1 MTTPTF
7 EKVSRDPAFQEMFAR
22 ARRRQLP
29 REQMVLAEGE
39 KPTCLFFIMSGTV
52 AVRLANRQGRDVLLA
67 YMHAGDFF
75 GEMGLLPGVKGRSAM
90 VKTVTECAVLDVAYP
105 LFVDLATRHPTLWME
120 LAGQLATR
128 LRITNRR
135 LADMPV
141 LPATER
147 VWSVVSELA
156 RRSDAAVG
164 DGAIPIRITRE
175 DLGKLAG
182 CSRELAG
189 SVLRDLAR
197 MGRLVLQGHRIL
209 IPPDSLAEAAP
220 AVD

>member
-7 EKVSRDPAFQEMFAR
+7 EKISRDPAFQEMFAR

-29 REQMVLAEGE
+29 KDQTVLAEGE
-39 KPTCLFFIMSGTV
+39 KPTCLYFIMSGTV

-75 GEMGLLPGVKGRSAM
+75 GEMGLLPGTKGRSAM
-90 VKTVTECAVLDVAYP
+90 VQTVTDCAVLEVAYP
-105 LFVDLATRHPTLWME
+105 LFVELAARHSSLWLE
-120 LAGQLATR
+120 LAGQLAAR
-128 LRITNRR
+128 LRVTNRR
-135 LADMPV
+135 LADIPV

-156 RRSDAAVG
+156 RRAEAPAESA
-164 DGAIPIRITRE
+164 AIPIRITRE

-189 SVLRDLAR
+189 TVLRDLAR
-197 MGRLVLQGHRIL
+197 MGRLALHGHRIL
-209 IPPDSLAEAAP
+209 IPPESLTEAAP